1 EEDLFD
7 WEETPETSQI
17 DESELESLFEEETP
31 SATEALAA
39 ESGDEFDW
47 EGDLEGSETVTES
60 ATEEDLFDWEE
71 TPETTAQAESELE
84 SLFE

>member
-7 WEETPETSQI
+7 WRETLETS
-17 DESELESLFEEETP
+17 P
-31 SATEALAA
+31 TEALAS
-39 ESGDEFDW
+39 ESRDEFDW

-71 TPETTAQAESELE
+71 TPETSQIDESELE
-84 SLFE
+84 SLFEEETPS